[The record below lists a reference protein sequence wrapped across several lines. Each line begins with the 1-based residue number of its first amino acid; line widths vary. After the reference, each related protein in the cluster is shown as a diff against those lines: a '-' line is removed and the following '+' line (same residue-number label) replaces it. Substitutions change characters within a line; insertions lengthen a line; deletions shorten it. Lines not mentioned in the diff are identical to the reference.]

1 MDASTRRTRA
11 AATVLSTAALLG
23 TYAVSTSSGTSSAA
37 EVVRATAPVASAAPA
52 ASPGPPL
59 IPLPPPRNF
68 VSRVDNPY
76 SPFLPG
82 ARWVYR
88 GGTPE
93 EPERI
98 VVKVLRRTRMIEG
111 IEATVVRDTVR
122 VGGELKEDTF
132 DWFAQDRRGRV
143 WYLGEATREYED
155 GRVVSTEGSWETGVD
170 GARAGVVMFRR
181 PRVGTP
187 YRQEYYPTHA
197 EDQAR
202 FLALD
207 TRVATRAGVFTRVR
221 MTEDTT
227 PLDPSIAEIKF
238 YARGVGVVLEHDLAP
253 EPGRSELVRYRPAR

>member
-1 MDASTRRTRA
+1 MDARTRRTGA
-11 AATVLSTAALLG
+11 AATVALTAALLS
-23 TYAVSTSSGTSSAA
+23 TSAVSTSSGAA
-37 EVVRATAPVASAAPA
+37 VAAAATASASAPAPA
-52 ASPGPPL
+52 SRPPL

-68 VSRVDNPY
+68 VRRVDNPY
-76 SPFLPG
+76 SPFLAG

-88 GGTPE
+88 GGTPQ

-111 IEATVVRDTVR
+111 IRATVVRDTVR
-122 VGGELKEDTF
+122 VDGELKEDTF

-155 GRVVSTEGSWETGVD
+155 GRVVSTEGSWETGLD
-170 GARAGVVMFRR
+170 GARAGVVMFRH
-181 PRVGTP
+181 PRVGRP
-187 YRQEYYPTHA
+187 YRQEYYATHA

-202 FLALD
+202 FLTLD
-207 TRVATRAGVFTRVR
+207 TRVATRAGSFRRVR

-227 PLDPSIAEIKF
+227 PLDPSIAELKF

-253 EPGRSELVRYRPAR
+253 EAGRSELVRYRPAR